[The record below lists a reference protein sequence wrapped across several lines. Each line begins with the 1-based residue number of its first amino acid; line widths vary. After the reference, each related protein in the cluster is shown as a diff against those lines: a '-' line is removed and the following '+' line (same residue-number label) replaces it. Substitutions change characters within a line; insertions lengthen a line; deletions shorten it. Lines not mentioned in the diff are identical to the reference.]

1 MGTEIGVVV
10 WTIAGGGHACGD
22 LRQKSLNL
30 PWWAMVLVIVSGAQ
44 EAQAGW
50 WLLQST
56 LLISSSRLTA
66 HAVLT

>member
-30 PWWAMVLVIVSGAQ
+30 PWWEMVLVIVSGAQ
-44 EAQAGW
+44 EAQAGGFCFQHY
-50 WLLQST
+50 LFHRQD
-56 LLISSSRLTA
+56 RL
-66 HAVLT
+66 HMLF